1 MTDLPVKQPS
11 VMRRRLRIALSGLHV
26 IDIRAVR
33 CRDDVYNARDLLRL
47 SGVDRLDVSMSMRRS
62 EDLHDAGIRR
72 HVIFDEYTVAAHQRR
87 TVHLLSRFAYNV
99 QMRPEGRRRLCSVS
113 AAVHALYG
121 ELYSQIIMLISCV
134 TDEDAGHG
142 FFDGF
147 PVRVR
152 IIHDQPGKE
161 QGSRRCIICTAD
173 NTGIH
178 HGLLDQSQARTG
190 LFAIQKQG
198 TVNNR
203 PSFFRRTAFPKE
215 IFGQVNTFGSKH
227 SQVTKSVRSH
237 DLRIL
242 SRRSRDEVGVDRFT
256 IHKNRVGTAEPFKII
271 RITHTVVSVISK
283 DFLKTPG
290 RICFITSRDM
300 IDRKIQFHTWSPP
313 SPLSFSYISSSVTP
327 VI

>member
-11 VMRRRLRIALSGLHV
+11 VMRRRLRIPLSGLHV

-33 CRDDVYNARDLLRL
+33 CRDDVYNTRNLLRL
-47 SGVDRLDVSMSMRRS
+47 GGVDRLDVSVSMRRS

-72 HVIFDEYTVAAHQRR
+72 HVILDEYTVAAHQRR
-87 TVHLLSRFAYNV
+87 TVHLLGRFAYYV
-99 QMRPEGRRRLCSVS
+99 QMGPEGRCGLSGIS
-113 AAVHALYG
+113 AAVHALHRK
-121 ELYSQIIMLISCV
+121 LYSEIIMLIACV

-142 FFDGF
+142 FLDRF
-147 PVRVR
+147 PVRMR
-152 IIHDQPGKE
+152 IIHDQPGE
-161 QGSRRCIICTAD
+161 QEGSCRCVVCTAD

-178 HGLLDQSQARTG
+178 HRLLDQSQAGAG
-190 LFAIQKQG
+190 LLAVQQQG

-203 PSFFRRTAFPKE
+203 PSVFRRTAFPEE
-215 IFGQVNTFGSKH
+215 IFRQVNAFGSKH

-237 DLRIL
+237 DLGIL
-242 SRRSRDEVGVDRFT
+242 CRRSRDEAGVDRFT
-256 IHKNRVGTAEPFKII
+256 IHKNSVGTAESFKIV
-271 RITHTVVSVISK
+271 RITYTVISVLSK
-283 DFLKTPG
+283 DFLKTLC